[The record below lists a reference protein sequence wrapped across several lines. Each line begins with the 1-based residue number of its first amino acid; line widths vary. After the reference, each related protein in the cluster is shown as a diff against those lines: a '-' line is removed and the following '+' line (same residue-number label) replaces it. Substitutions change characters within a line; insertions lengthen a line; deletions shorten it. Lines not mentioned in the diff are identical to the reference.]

1 MPATPSTAPSNQ
13 RHSRARYTA
22 ALRSHKASAARF
34 ALAIA
39 AGAVLSTGA
48 AAVASA
54 TPTMTMLPDISSH
67 YSFTTL
73 GDAADP
79 TFNQL
84 LGVNDFGVIAGYFG
98 SGSPAAIHPNKG
110 FTLTPYTRNAFTN
123 ENFVGSQQT
132 QVTAINDWG
141 NTVGFYASASGANY
155 GYLDEGGVTSS
166 VSDPLTTSKPPVNQL
181 LSLNNDGQA
190 AGFYNDSKG
199 NSHAYIWDRI
209 TRAFTPVNPLG
220 ATSATATAI
229 NDHGAVGGF
238 FSEANGN
245 VASFIKQGTTWKIL
259 LVPGSA
265 TTRDLRPQR
274 RGRSGRHVR
283 GPAQANLRF
292 HLQPGHSQDDQRSQR
307 SGEHGGQRSQQ
318 PGPDRRL
325 LYGHQGQHGR
335 FYRLRPPGWYPVRQV
350 VTAKPK
356 AKPRRTGDTHSMRVP
371 SSRLLVPYGYSG
383 QGEP

>member
-22 ALRSHKASAARF
+22 ALRSNKVSAARF

-98 SGSPAAIHPNKG
+98 SGSPAATHPNKG

-238 FSEANGN
+238 FTEANGN
-245 VASFIKQGTTWKIL
+245 IASFIKQGTTWKIL
-259 LVPGSA
+259 SVPGSA
-265 TTRDLRPQR
+265 TTEIFGLNDE
-274 RGRSGRHVR
+274 GAAVGMYV
-283 GPAQANLRF
+283 
-292 HLQPGHSQDDQRSQR
+292 
-307 SGEHGGQRSQQ
+307 
-318 PGPDRRL
+318 
-325 LYGHQGQHGR
+325 GQHKQTYGFIYSQGTLKTISDPNGVGSTVVNGLNNLGQIVG
-335 FYRLRPPGWYPVRQV
+335 FYTDTKGNTDGFIASDHLVGIPF
-350 VTAKPK
+350 AK
-356 AKPRRTGDTHSMRVP
+356 
-371 SSRLLVPYGYSG
+371 
-383 QGEP
+383 